1 MITFFMEK
9 FKMLNFR
16 SYEDADFEKL
26 CNIHDQARK
35 QELKFANLEAA
46 FIPFKIAS
54 KKEQLF
60 EDYQVYVATKE
71 NKVVGFV
78 GFNEEELGWLYV
90 DPKVQGQGIGSKLID
105 FTLEN
110 STRPFYLEVLEG
122 NPAPKLY
129 LKKGFIT
136 IKHESGKMPGNES
149 FSVEVDL
156 MEYK

>member
-54 KKEQLF
+54 KKEQYLK
-60 EDYQVYVATKE
+60 TIK
-71 NKVVGFV
+71 
-78 GFNEEELGWLYV
+78 
-90 DPKVQGQGIGSKLID
+90 
-105 FTLEN
+105 FTLQQKKIK
-110 STRPFYLEVLEG
+110 LLVLSDLTKKSLAG
-122 NPAPKLY
+122 SMLI
-129 LKKGFIT
+129 LKFKD
-136 IKHESGKMPGNES
+136 KVLVVN
-149 FSVEVDL
+149 
-156 MEYK
+156 

>member
-60 EDYQVYVATKE
+60 EDYQV
-71 NKVVGFV
+71 
-78 GFNEEELGWLYV
+78 
-90 DPKVQGQGIGSKLID
+90 P
-105 FTLEN
+105 
-110 STRPFYLEVLEG
+110 
-122 NPAPKLY
+122 
-129 LKKGFIT
+129 
-136 IKHESGKMPGNES
+136 
-149 FSVEVDL
+149 DL
-156 MEYK
+156 SN